1 MKKPKE
7 NKVVEPAENK
17 DGVSSVV
24 WIRINHNRA
33 IAGLGVA
40 GDEVQVSQ
48 LVANNFVA
56 QGLATII
63 DPAPSVLQTSP
74 PNGEEQERHLGEK
87 DL

>member
-1 MKKPKE
+1 MSDEKEEPKAWKPKN
-7 NKVVEPAENK
+7 NKVFEPDSNK
-17 DGVSSVV
+17 ADVLPEVKMV

-33 IAGLGVA
+33 IAGIGVA

-63 DPAPSVLQTSP
+63 EKENA
-74 PNGEEQERHLGEK
+74 NG
-87 DL
+87 

>member
-1 MKKPKE
+1 MNDEKKNKALRPKK
-7 NKVVEPAENK
+7 NKIYVPAENK
-17 DGVSSVV
+17 EDVSSRV
-24 WIRINHNRA
+24 WIRINPNRA

-63 DPAPSVLQTSP
+63 NKEIND
-74 PNGEEQERHLGEK
+74 G
-87 DL
+87 